1 MITALTGPGK
11 FPETIRP
18 AGRQPAGTS
27 PLAVTARALLALLLG
42 IAPAL
47 PASAAEAASC
57 EVVELSARE
66 FDVYDFQTPPRS
78 IPLGDGEQVQVSEI
92 RVRQQRVFQEET
104 PWFKRLANRYHVQ
117 TREQVLIES
126 LPFDAGDTINAR
138 HLAEA
143 ERILRLKPYLFEA
156 AVVVSR
162 RCAGASADQVRVD
175 VIARDVW
182 TLNPR
187 LVLTRTGSQTDF
199 GAGVSDSNW
208 FGTGIAASI
217 AYIKDEDRSG
227 ISVVY
232 QDQNLLGSR
241 WALNSLLIESNDGH
255 LYDMALERPFY
266 ALDTPY
272 ALGVRLRDNEREQG
286 LFFLS
291 DELFEF
297 DVDAQYASIYG
308 GQQLFRSRSAIGR
321 VLAGVAISDQS
332 FRFPTGFPGGDPDND
347 RRFVY
352 PWLAYQQVADQFVER
367 VNLDRI
373 QRTEDIALG
382 SQLYAEVGYAPDAF
396 GSDGDHWLGNLSA
409 RHTRWLSRS
418 ALMSLG
424 AQAEGRYDL
433 DASRSEEVI
442 ASAFAAFQ
450 FNHAERFS
458 LLARASYFYTKNL
471 PVDRQLLLGGDV
483 GLRGYPNRYQT
494 GDRGYLFTVEERYY
508 SDLYPFEMFRL
519 GAAVFADVGR
529 VSFRD
534 DAPAWVPADRSA
546 DEFGTLANIGF
557 GLRLESTRT
566 RRDRILHVDF
576 AVPLVDGPNVK
587 GLEITVVAKQSL

>member
-1 MITALTGPGK
+1 MT
-11 FPETIRP
+11 
-18 AGRQPAGTS
+18 
-27 PLAVTARALLALLLG
+27 
-42 IAPAL
+42 
-47 PASAAEAASC
+47 
-57 EVVELSARE
+57 EL
-66 FDVYDFQTPPRS
+66 
-78 IPLGDGEQVQVSEI
+78 

-117 TREQVLIES
+117 TRERVLTES
-126 LPFDAGDTINAR
+126 LPFDLGDTINAR

-156 AVVVSR
+156 AVVISR
-162 RCAGASADQVRVD
+162 RCASADGPDEVRVD

-217 AYIKDEDRSG
+217 AYISDEDRSG

-241 WALNSLLIESNDGH
+241 WTLNSLLINSDDGH
-255 LYDMALERPFY
+255 LADVILERPFF
-266 ALDTPY
+266 ALDTRY
-272 ALGVRLRDNEREQG
+272 SLGMRVRDNKREQG

-297 DVDAQYASIYG
+297 DVDAQFAALYAG
-308 GQQLFRSRSAIGR
+308 RQLFRSKRAIGR
-321 VLAGVAISDQS
+321 VLAGVAYSDQ
-332 FRFPTGFPGGDPDND
+332 RFDFPAGFPGGDPDVD
-347 RRFVY
+347 RRFTY
-352 PWLAYQQVADQFVER
+352 PYLAYQQVADQFVER

-382 SQLYAEVGYAPDAF
+382 TQLYMEVGYAPDAI
-396 GSDGDHWLGNLSA
+396 GSDGDHWLGNASL
-409 RHTRWLSRS
+409 RHTRWLSRR
-418 ALMSLG
+418 ALMSIG
-424 AQAEGRYDL
+424 GRFEGRYDQ
-433 DASRSEEVI
+433 DENRSEEVI

-450 FNHAERFS
+450 FNHAQRFS
-458 LLARASYFYTKNL
+458 LLARGSYFYTNNL

-483 GLRGYPNRYQT
+483 GLRGYPNRYQS
-494 GDRGYLFTVEERYY
+494 GDRGYLLTVEERYY

-529 VSFRD
+529 VSYRD
-534 DAPAWVPADRSA
+534 DAPAWVPDDRSA
-546 DEFGTLANIGF
+546 DEFGTLANVGF

-587 GLEITVVAKQSL
+587 GLEVTVVAKQSL